1 MIRRGGA
8 LLVAL
13 AGLVAA
19 ACSIEEDRD
28 REAFRSWG
36 DGQFCGGIA
45 GIPCPAGSSCID
57 DPSDDCSPKTGGA
70 DCSGI
75 CVGPPTCGG
84 FANLGCPRKR
94 QVCVDDP
101 SDDCDPDDGGAD
113 CSGIC
118 ILPVACGGIAGIPC
132 AEGFIC
138 EDDPRDDCDPNDGG
152 ADCGGLCVPDPYAC
166 VGDLCEF

>member
-1 MIRRGGA
+1 
-8 LLVAL
+8 
-13 AGLVAA
+13 
-19 ACSIEEDRD
+19 
-28 REAFRSWG
+28 
-36 DGQFCGGIA
+36 
-45 GIPCPAGSSCID
+45 
-57 DPSDDCSPKTGGA
+57 
-70 DCSGI
+70 I

-101 SDDCDPDDGGAD
+101 SDDCDPGNGGAD

-138 EDDPRDDCDPNDGG
+138 EDDPRDDCYPDDGG